1 MYNGLRIMLYAWS
14 IGAVQG
20 MQGEMNESVTIH
32 NSQYRFINSRSDSRF
47 VINYSAQEYY
57 QVKKERK
64 LRLWMRLQSL
74 QRVVP
79 SLHIAGRQKGGTE

>member
-1 MYNGLRIMLYAWS
+1 MYNGLRFLLYAWS
-14 IGAVQG
+14 ISAVQG
-20 MQGEMNESVTIH
+20 MQGEMNESVTMD
-32 NSQYRFINSRSDSRF
+32 NSQYRFTDSRSDSRY
-47 VINYSAQEYY
+47 VINYSAKEYY

-74 QRVVP
+74 QRIVP